1 MFSSIARATSSGVRI
16 AKQIPN
22 KKRTTKQRKRGGS
35 LRPMI
40 LVLSL
45 VLALLPLVGVVWI
58 FVSGMI
64 VLWPFSATVDGLFMT
79 LILLTLS
86 GCLLLNAYWEMRDR
100 GLFGKKTTAP
110 AKAPAVKT
118 S

>member
-1 MFSSIARATSSGVRI
+1 
-16 AKQIPN
+16 
-22 KKRTTKQRKRGGS
+22 

-45 VLALLPLVGVVWI
+45 VLGLVPLVGIVWI

-64 VLWPFSATVDGLFMT
+64 VLSPFSVTMDGLFMT

-86 GCLLLNAYWEMRDR
+86 GCFLLNAFWEMRDR
-100 GLFGKKTTAP
+100 GMLGKKEAPP
-110 AKAPAVKT
+110 AKAPAAKAT
-118 S
+118 

>member
-1 MFSSIARATSSGVRI
+1 
-16 AKQIPN
+16 
-22 KKRTTKQRKRGGS
+22 
-35 LRPMI
+35 LRPII

-45 VLALLPLVGVVWI
+45 VLGIVPLAGIVWI
-58 FVSGMI
+58 FLSGMI

-86 GCLLLNAYWEMRDR
+86 GCMLLNAFWEMRDR
-100 GLFGKKTTAP
+100 GMLGKKDAAP
-110 AKAPAVKT
+110 VKAPAAKA

>member
-1 MFSSIARATSSGVRI
+1 MCSSTAPATSAGVKS
-16 AKQIPN
+16 AKQFP
-22 KKRTTKQRKRGGS
+22 KKRKRRRGGS
-35 LRPMI
+35 LRSMI

-45 VLALLPLVGVVWI
+45 VLGLVPLAGVVWI

-86 GCLLLNAYWEMRDR
+86 ACFLLNAYWEMRDR
-100 GLFGKKTTAP
+100 GWIGKKKTTP
-110 AKAPAVKT
+110 AKAPVAKA

>member
-1 MFSSIARATSSGVRI
+1 MRSI
-16 AKQIPN
+16 
-22 KKRTTKQRKRGGS
+22 
-35 LRPMI
+35 I

-45 VLALLPLVGVVWI
+45 VLGIVPLIGVAWI

-64 VLWPFSATVDGLFMT
+64 VLWPFSSTVDGLFMT

-86 GCLLLNAYWEMRDR
+86 GCFLLNAFWELRDR
-100 GLFGKKTTAP
+100 GMFGKKAAPP
-110 AKAPAVKT
+110 AKTPAAKA

>member
-1 MFSSIARATSSGVRI
+1 
-16 AKQIPN
+16 
-22 KKRTTKQRKRGGS
+22 

-45 VLALLPLVGVVWI
+45 VLGLVPLVGVIWI

-64 VLWPFSATVDGLFMT
+64 VLSPFSVTMDGLFMT

-86 GCLLLNAYWEMRDR
+86 ACFLLNAFWEMRDR
-100 GLFGKKTTAP
+100 GMLGKKAAPP
-110 AKAPAVKT
+110 AKTPAAKV